1 MVHLKIKKMDACLIL
16 TRFRGLTRWRK
27 NIFRTIS
34 LTKQLN
40 PILALIKADERR
52 CWIKKPKNQPL
63 SAFIMAKNILCFAKY
78 IVPKIKKPSS
88 WLEEG
93 F

>member
-1 MVHLKIKKMDACLIL
+1 MNADV
-16 TRFRGLTRWRK
+16 GL
-27 NIFRTIS
+27 
-34 LTKQLN
+34 
-40 PILALIKADERR
+40 
-52 CWIKKPKNQPL
+52 KKPKNQPL